1 MPHKKIAL
9 LDRHGETFTE
19 GDNFKQYAM
28 GFLKKGLEVFQL
40 DPYTINFETGFG
52 RVYRLNSNGKT
63 LGKTKYTEE
72 KDINSFDII
81 MDMSDIVSLNFS
93 KNLSKVETLHI
104 NDPLAMYS
112 SADKRTYVKKY
123 SEFIPKT
130 IVSGNVNDLE
140 KALHE
145 TFGGTMIV
153 KDPFGSCGNGIEKI
167 DSTDPDYMKTL
178 QKITMNGKHSI
189 VAQKFMALAN
199 KGSKRVAVIGKINEP
214 ETYKII
220 HFYGRKPV
228 DGEWKD
234 NLSQGG
240 SVVEFDDIRED
251 EKALCLGVARKSG
264 LYIMGLDIMDD
275 FDEEGN
281 IVPRLVETNSVLA
294 LAKGRYP
301 EKLNQVVD
309 FIVGDVLK

>member
-1 MPHKKIAL
+1 
-9 LDRHGETFTE
+9 
-19 GDNFKQYAM
+19 
-28 GFLKKGLEVFQL
+28 
-40 DPYTINFETGFG
+40 
-52 RVYRLNSNGKT
+52 
-63 LGKTKYTEE
+63 
-72 KDINSFDII
+72 
-81 MDMSDIVSLNFS
+81 
-93 KNLSKVETLHI
+93 
-104 NDPLAMYS
+104 
-112 SADKRTYVKKY
+112 
-123 SEFIPKT
+123 
-130 IVSGNVNDLE
+130 
-140 KALHE
+140 
-145 TFGGTMIV
+145 MIV

-309 FIVGDVLK
+309 FIVGDVLKWK